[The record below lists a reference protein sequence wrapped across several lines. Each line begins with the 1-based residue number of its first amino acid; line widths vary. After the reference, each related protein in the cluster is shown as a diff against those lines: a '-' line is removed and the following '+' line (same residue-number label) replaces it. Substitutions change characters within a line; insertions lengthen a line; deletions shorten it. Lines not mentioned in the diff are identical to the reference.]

1 MTCSY
6 LNLPLR
12 ISVEVKTE
20 KAPKTSFFDGLKAEY
35 KKIIWPDQKTVT
47 KQTIAVVSVSVAL
60 GVIIAGL
67 DIIIVEALKL
77 VI

>member
-1 MTCSY
+1 MGET
-6 LNLPLR
+6 
-12 ISVEVKTE
+12 VKTE

-35 KKIIWPDQKTVT
+35 KKIIWPDQKAVT

>member
-1 MTCSY
+1 MGET
-6 LNLPLR
+6 
-12 ISVEVKTE
+12 VKTE

-60 GVIIAGL
+60 GVREYVGS
-67 DIIIVEALKL
+67 KL
-77 VI
+77 VCGPHVLWL